1 MELAD
6 SITIDAHKWL
16 NVPYDSAM
24 QFTRHQDLQAEVF
37 QNAAVYLGQEISSS
51 NFVHLTPENSRR
63 LRAIPSWFSLMAYG
77 KQGYAE
83 IVERNCQL
91 AQWLGAQID
100 DSDTFELLA
109 PVRLNGVCFT
119 FTPEAD
125 PVSLEVVKDYLNS
138 LKEKG
143 DVFLT
148 PTVYNDIPAIR
159 VSISNWRTTQE
170 DVEIAWQAMRR
181 EIKEYI

>member
-1 MELAD
+1 
-6 SITIDAHKWL
+6 
-16 NVPYDSAM
+16 
-24 QFTRHQDLQAEVF
+24 
-37 QNAAVYLGQEISSS
+37 
-51 NFVHLTPENSRR
+51 
-63 LRAIPSWFSLMAYG
+63 MAYG

-100 DSDTFELLA
+100 ASDAFKLLA
-109 PVRLNGVCFT
+109 PVRLNGLCFT
-119 FTPEAD
+119 FATEED
-125 PVSLEVVKDYLNS
+125 PVSLDVVKDYLNS
-138 LKEKG
+138 LKKKG

-170 DVEIAWQAMRR
+170 DVETAWQAMRR

>member
-1 MELAD
+1 M
-6 SITIDAHKWL
+6 
-16 NVPYDSAM
+16 
-24 QFTRHQDLQAEVF
+24 F
-37 QNAAVYLGQEISSS
+37 
-51 NFVHLTPENSRR
+51 HLYTGGGS
-63 LRAIPSWFSLMAYG
+63 
-77 KQGYAE
+77 
-83 IVERNCQL
+83 
-91 AQWLGAQID
+91 
-100 DSDTFELLA
+100 
-109 PVRLNGVCFT
+109 
-119 FTPEAD
+119 
-125 PVSLEVVKDYLNS
+125 VSLEVVKDYLNS